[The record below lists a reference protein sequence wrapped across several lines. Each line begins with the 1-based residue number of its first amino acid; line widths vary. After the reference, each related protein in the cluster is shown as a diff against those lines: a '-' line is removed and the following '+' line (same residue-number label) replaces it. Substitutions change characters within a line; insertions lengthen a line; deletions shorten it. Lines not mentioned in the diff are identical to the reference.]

1 LDQIGAS
8 QKGTRPENDIPHSD
22 VLPLWSLFLAR
33 WSKTAVTP
41 FCIRCYVPFCKQTAE
56 GSTNRTEPK
65 YGLTYKPA
73 ALMECLPT
81 HFPMTITYLNSKKP
95 AVVLEIHNYFGTSKQ
110 NAHFLFPSSSQS
122 GQSLFEKFWEWTID
136 YNEFQVGLQKISQII
151 YQQTA
156 DEFQIGLKKIFI
168 ISTNSRI
175 DLENGF
181 VSQMGYQRWIRNT
194 KIKWTKIIP
203 NDLTTRTIRL

>member
-1 LDQIGAS
+1 MDQIGAS

-81 HFPMTITYLNSKKP
+81 HFPMTITYLNSKKTCCCAGNP
-95 AVVLEIHNYFGTSKQ
+95 QLFWNIQTKCTFSVP
-110 NAHFLFPSSSQS
+110 FLLTEWIKFIRKILGMDYRLQWISSWFTKDFTDN
-122 GQSLFEKFWEWTID
+122 L
-136 YNEFQVGLQKISQII
+136 
-151 YQQTA
+151 
-156 DEFQIGLKKIFI
+156 
-168 ISTNSRI
+168 STNSWWI
-175 DLENGF
+175 SNWFKEDFHNINKQQNWLGKWICQSNGI
-181 VSQMGYQRWIRNT
+181 SYQGWKK
-194 KIKWTKIIP
+194 KIKWKKIIP